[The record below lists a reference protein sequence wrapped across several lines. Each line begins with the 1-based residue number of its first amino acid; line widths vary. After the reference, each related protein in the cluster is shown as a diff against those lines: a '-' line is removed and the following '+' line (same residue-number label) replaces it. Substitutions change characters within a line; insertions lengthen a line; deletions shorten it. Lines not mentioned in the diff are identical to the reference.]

1 MIRRRMQNFI
11 EIGQKERGEKS
22 GETWLKEMEMEMEM
36 ENMNPVLKPILAIF
50 NQS

>member
-22 GETWLKEMEMEMEM
+22 GETWLKEMEMEMA
-36 ENMNPVLKPILAIF
+36 NMNPVLKPILAIF

>member
-11 EIGQKERGEKS
+11 EIGQKEKGEKS
-22 GETWLKEMEMEMEM
+22 GETWLKEMEMA
-36 ENMNPVLKPILAIF
+36 NMNPVLKPILAIF